1 MVCIPKLD
9 SYTFA
14 DLNVL
19 ILITVSGQEPA
30 RLLGNWHCD
39 RPCKLAAAEV
49 EQTLARPTT
58 PVNEF

>member
-19 ILITVSGQEPA
+19 ILIAVSVREPA
-30 RLLGNWHCD
+30 PLLGI
-39 RPCKLAAAEV
+39 
-49 EQTLARPTT
+49 
-58 PVNEF
+58 

>member
-30 RLLGNWHCD
+30 RLLGI
-39 RPCKLAAAEV
+39 
-49 EQTLARPTT
+49 
-58 PVNEF
+58 